1 MPTPE
6 IIAHRG
12 ASGDCPENSL
22 AAFARALELGAD
34 GIELDVH
41 LTSDGTLV
49 VHHDATPREAP
60 SPALQGRPI
69 HTLTLAELRPFRAF
83 GEPIP
88 TLDEVLALVGDRL
101 VVYCELKG
109 FGTAP
114 QACTLLANSRWRA
127 AVHSFDHRMIADA
140 RRLSPGLPR
149 GVLETSYHLNP
160 TQSLASVQ
168 GRDLWQYLEMIDQ
181 PLVDAVHSRG
191 GRVIAWTV
199 NTPAD
204 MARLA
209 AMGVDGICTNH
220 VALARMTLG
229 T

>member
-12 ASGDCPENSL
+12 ASGESPENSL

-41 LTSDGTLV
+41 LTADGTLV
-49 VHHDATPREAP
+49 VHHDAVPAEAP
-60 SPALQGRPI
+60 TPALQGRPI
-69 HTLTLAELRPFRAF
+69 HTLTLDELRPFRAF

-88 TLDEVLALVGDRL
+88 TLDEVLALVGDKL

-109 FGTAP
+109 AGTAP
-114 QACTLLANSRWRA
+114 QACTLLGHGPWRS

-168 GRDLWQYLEMIDQ
+168 ARDLWQYLELIDQ

-199 NTPAD
+199 NAPAD
-204 MARLA
+204 MVRLA

-229 T
+229 R

>member
-12 ASGDCPENSL
+12 ASGERPENSL
-22 AAFARALELGAD
+22 AAFRRALELGAD

-41 LTSDGTLV
+41 LTADGVLV

-60 SPALQGRPI
+60 SEALQGRPI
-69 HTLTLAELRPFRAF
+69 AQLTNDQLRPFRAF

-88 TLDEVLALVGDRL
+88 TLDEVLALVGDKL

-109 FGTAP
+109 AGTAP
-114 QACTLLANSRWRA
+114 QACTLLTNPRWRA

-140 RRLSPGLPR
+140 RRLSPSLAR

-168 GRDLWQYLEMIDQ
+168 ARDLWQYLELIDQ

-199 NTPAD
+199 NHPAD
-204 MARLA
+204 MVRLA
-209 AMGVDGICTNH
+209 EMGVDGICTNH

-229 T
+229 R